1 MAKSRDPYVYVG
13 TSVLINRENIRDA
26 AELAEFERLMTAQ
39 RLSEGLPEI
48 TLTPEGYGA
57 LHRHLFQDVYEWA
70 GRTRTVDIAKSN
82 SMFCLAAYVDPELG
96 KRLAAIRAEH
106 GLRGLDATLF
116 AARAAEHCS
125 ELNAI
130 HPFRE
135 GNGRSL
141 RAFLVVLGRQAG
153 HEVKIQHIDA
163 DHWNQASRDS
173 FRNGDVTL
181 MRQVIDS
188 VMVAA

>member
-1 MAKSRDPYVYVG
+1 MAKSRDPYVYAG

-26 AELAEFERLMTAQ
+26 AELAAFERLMTAQ
-39 RLSEGLPEI
+39 RLSEGLADI
-48 TLTPEGYGA
+48 ALTPQGYCS
-57 LHRHLFQDVYEWA
+57 LHRHLFQDVYDWA
-70 GRTRTVDIAKSN
+70 GRPRTVDIAKSN
-82 SMFCLAAYVDPELG
+82 SMFCLAAYVDRELD
-96 KRLAAIRAEH
+96 KRLAAIRAEN
-106 GLRGLDATLF
+106 GLRGLVADLF

-163 DHWNQASRDS
+163 DQWNQASRDS

-181 MRQVIDS
+181 MQEVIGS
-188 VMVAA
+188 VMVIV